1 MAANIRPA
9 SVVLL
14 VEDNDDDVYFM
25 QRAFKDAGLT
35 NPLHVVTDGQQ
46 AVDYLSGREQFADRT
61 RYPVPDFIFLDL
73 KLPIM
78 DGFEVLAWLRQ
89 EHKSSLPVAI
99 LTSSPE
105 EVDRRRAHELGASC
119 YLVKPP
125 DVSMLQGCW
134 KEFGLSS
141 N

>member
-1 MAANIRPA
+1 MASKSRQP

-14 VEDNDDDVYFM
+14 VEDSEDDIFFM
-25 QRAFKDAGLT
+25 RRAFQQAGLI

-46 AVDYLSGREQFADRT
+46 AVAYISGLNGFGDRT
-61 RYPVPDFIFLDL
+61 RFPAPDFIFLDL

-89 EHKSSLPVAI
+89 QHKSSLPVAV

-105 EVDRRRAHELGASC
+105 EVDRRRARELGASC
-119 YLVKPP
+119 YLLKPP
-125 DVSMLQGCW
+125 DASMLKSCW
-134 KEFGLSS
+134 KQFALSS
-141 N
+141 H